1 MSAPTIRRPSHL
13 APSAATHPLTAL
25 LRAAARR
32 ALPPVDGTVAACPAP
47 SGRAP
52 WPSPSAGSRWWPR
65 TSPRVGERARPR
77 GAGGAVAPPFL
88 AALAER
94 LGVPTPGVDVLLV
107 ARKPPQAGPRAALVP
122 SDRVDAA
129 WAADR
134 TDVTSWAAADG
145 AGVIMIGRGPGGRL
159 DLRVE
164 LEGSDRLADRGHRG
178 ARPRPPGSRAHPGR
192 RRPVRLG
199 ARLRRDRAADLPLR
213 GLPGGRGRGPVPHP
227 YMVLLIPARTPR
239 RPPWSHGPNRGGFP

>member
-1 MSAPTIRRPSHL
+1 MSAPTIRRPSPRT
-13 APSAATHPLTAL
+13 PSGSAHPLTTL

-47 SGRAP
+47 SGPCAVAVAIGGLSMVAADVAP
-52 WPSPSAGSRWWPR
+52 EWVSEH
-65 TSPRVGERARPR
+65 VPR
-77 GAGGAVAPPFL
+77 GPGGAVAPPFL
-88 AALAER
+88 AALADR

-107 ARKPPQAGPRAALVP
+107 ARKPPQAGPRTALVP
-122 SDRVDAA
+122 SDRVDAT

-164 LEGSDRLADRGHRG
+164 LEGSDRQWLTAATVVRGRDLLEAARTLADGDLFASVPAYDATALRTYLCGGFRAVG
-178 ARPRPPGSRAHPGR
+178 AE
-192 RRPVRLG
+192 
-199 ARLRRDRAADLPLR
+199 ARF
-213 GLPGGRGRGPVPHP
+213 
-227 YMVLLIPARTPR
+227 RTPT
-239 RPPWSHGPNRGGFP
+239 WFS